1 MEGNVAMTA
10 FVLAALAECKCG
22 GVVCELQSVPYNGD
36 HIYGTQLYRLGVQ
49 NVPLA
54 VSTGKTH

>member
-1 MEGNVAMTA
+1 MTA

-22 GVVCELQSVPYNGD
+22 GVVCKLQSVPYNGD
-36 HIYGTQLYRLGVQ
+36 HIYGTKLYRLGVQ